1 MKQLK
6 TTGSNVQ
13 LGISQLGLGAMR
25 MAPDRE
31 GAISAIHAALDN
43 GVNFLNTGDFYSSGI
58 SETIVGE
65 ALKGRKRE
73 DAFVSVKF
81 GALQTIE
88 SGMSGFDVRPEG
100 VENYLAYS
108 LKRLG
113 LDYIDLYQ
121 PAASI
126 RIFRWRKPL
135 APFPVLLKR
144 LCKNHRCFRSGC
156 RHLAQ
161 SKCHASHQLGRSSLF
176 FNEQAYR
183 G

>member
-144 LCKNHRCFRSGC
+144 
-156 RHLAQ
+156 AM
-161 SKCHASHQLGRSSLF
+161 
-176 FNEQAYR
+176 
-183 G
+183 